1 MNRREIRDHIFKL
14 LFIKDFNQD
23 KSIEDLAS
31 IYFKYL
37 PYFDDEDEV
46 SEGYELYTDITTTS
60 IYDFLNA
67 QNEIDMDNLY
77 IKEILYRTNEILN
90 HKKELID
97 IKKNVYNEKDV
108 GWKFNRIMN
117 IDLLILI
124 IATYEIK
131 YMKDIDMQVSINEA
145 VLLAKCYGYD
155 GKGKT
160 INGILREV
168 YKFLNNDIY
177 SNTN

>member
-14 LFIKDFNQD
+14 LFIKDFNKD
-23 KSIEDLAS
+23 KSIKDLAN

-37 PYFDDEDEV
+37 PYYDDEDEV
-46 SEGYELYTDITTTS
+46 SEGYDLYTDITTTS
-60 IYDFLNA
+60 LYDFLNA
-67 QNEIDMDNLY
+67 QNDLDMDNIY
-77 IKEILYRTNEILN
+77 IKEILYRANEIYE
-90 HKKELID
+90 HKDELIE
-97 IKKNVYNEKDV
+97 IIKNVYNENEV

-117 IDLLILI
+117 IDLLIMI

-131 YMKDIDMQVSINEA
+131 YMEDIDMQVSINEA

-160 INGILREV
+160 INGILRGV
-168 YKFLNNDIY
+168 YNFLNK
-177 SNTN
+177 